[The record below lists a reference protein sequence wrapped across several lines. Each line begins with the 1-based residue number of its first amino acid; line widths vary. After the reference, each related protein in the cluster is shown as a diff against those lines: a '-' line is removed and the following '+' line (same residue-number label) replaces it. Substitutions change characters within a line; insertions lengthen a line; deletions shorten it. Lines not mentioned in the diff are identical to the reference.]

1 MLQQHQQQKSYI
13 CQGIL
18 AIQYMIRIS
27 DILDTI
33 TEYNPDA
40 ELDIIDRAYIY
51 SARVHAGQM
60 RLSGEPYLSHPLEV
74 AAIVADMKLDVESVA
89 AALLHDVVEDTH
101 ASAEDIENMFGHD
114 VAHIVAGVTKLSK
127 LTFSTKVAHQAES
140 LRKMILAMADDL
152 RVVLIKLTD
161 RVHNMRTL
169 KYHKSAE
176 KQKAI
181 AQETLDIY
189 APIAARLGIFWI
201 KQELEDIAFYYTLPE
216 EYAKI
221 NNLVNKAKEEKENY
235 IKIVREKLQKEV
247 DKTGFKADI
256 EGRFKNPYSIYHKM
270 AEQELEFEEIYDI
283 IAFRIIL
290 DSVTECYAVMG
301 MVHALWTPIN
311 NKIKD
316 YIGSPKPNMYQ
327 SIHTTVIG
335 PSGERVEIQIRTK
348 EMHQIA
354 ESGVAAHWSYK
365 EGLDIEK
372 GTNEVFSW
380 IRNLVENQ
388 EEYKDPD
395 EFLENV
401 KIDLFPKEIY
411 VFTPMGEIRTLP
423 KYATPIDF
431 AYLIHTEIG
440 HSCKGA
446 KVNNVLVPLST
457 RLRTGDRVEIITSK
471 VQSPSADWINIV
483 KSVKAKAKI
492 RQWLN
497 AKEKERSISLGKEM
511 CDKAFRKKNHSFSKA
526 YKADKI
532 KEIAREF
539 GFEKSEEL
547 LAQVGFGKITPL
559 QVLNKAIPDHGKI
572 VDQGKTLFNKLLP
585 GKKKNRDN
593 TGVIV
598 KGLNDI
604 LVKFAKC
611 CNPLPGDPI
620 DGYITHG
627 EGVTIHRKNCINLLK
642 MSPERQ
648 IDVSWS
654 SDNTNETYFV
664 SLKIRCQDRPG
675 LLADM
680 AGVITTNKS
689 NIQATRSETSEVGVG
704 YFYFTITVENSNHL
718 KKIISELKKIKKVKD
733 VKRIILN

>member
-1 MLQQHQQQKSYI
+1 
-13 CQGIL
+13 
-18 AIQYMIRIS
+18 MIRIS

-33 TEYNPDA
+33 SEYNPDA
-40 ELDIIDRAYIY
+40 DLDIIDKAYIY

-101 ASAEDIENMFGHD
+101 ATNEDIEEMFGPD

-127 LTFSTKVAHQAES
+127 LTFSTKVAQQAEN

-201 KQELEDIAFYYTLPE
+201 KQELEDIAFYYTLPD
-216 EYAKI
+216 EYENI
-221 NNLVNKAKEEKENY
+221 NSLVNKAKEEKENY
-235 IKIVREKLQKEV
+235 IEIVREKLESEV
-247 DKTGFKADI
+247 KKTGFNAEIK
-256 EGRFKNPYSIYHKM
+256 GRFKNPYSIYHKM
-270 AEQELEFEEIYDI
+270 LSQDLEFEEIYDV

-290 DSVTECYAVMG
+290 DSVTECYAIMG
-301 MVHALWTPIN
+301 LIHSIWTPIN

-316 YIGSPKPNMYQ
+316 YIGNPKPNMYQ

-335 PSGERVEIQIRTK
+335 PSGERIEIQIRTW
-348 EMHQIA
+348 EMHRIA

-365 EGLDIEK
+365 EGMRIEQ
-372 GTNEVFSW
+372 GTNKAFAW

-388 EEYKDPD
+388 ENYKDPD

-401 KIDLFPKEIY
+401 KIDLFPDEIY

-423 KYATPIDF
+423 RGATPLDF
-431 AYLIHTEIG
+431 AYLIHTEVG

-446 KVNNVLVPLST
+446 KVNSALVPLSSK
-457 RLRTGDRVEIITSK
+457 LKTGDRVEIITSK
-471 VQSPSADWINIV
+471 AQSPSPDWLHIV
-483 KSVKAKAKI
+483 KSVKAKSKI

-497 AKEKERSISLGKEM
+497 AREKERSISLGKEM
-511 CDKAFRKKNHSFSKA
+511 CDKAFRKKGHSFNKA
-526 YKADKI
+526 YKQNKI
-532 KEIAREF
+532 EEVSKGF
-539 GFEKSEEL
+539 GFEKVEEL
-547 LAQVGFGKITPL
+547 FAQVGFGNITPL
-559 QVLNKAIPDHGKI
+559 QVLNKAVPDLEKI
-572 VDQGKTLFNKLLP
+572 ESQNKTLLKKLLP
-585 GKKKNRDN
+585 GKKKNKDN

-620 DGYITHG
+620 NGFITQG
-627 EGVTIHRKNCINLLK
+627 EGVTIHRKNCVNILK
-642 MSPERQ
+642 MSPERK

-654 SDNTNETYFV
+654 SDDTKDQYYV
-664 SLKIRCQDRPG
+664 SLRIRCYDRSG

-680 AGVITTNKS
+680 ANVISNNKS
-689 NIQATRSETSEVGVG
+689 NIQSTRSETSEVGIG
-704 YFYFTITVENSNHL
+704 YFYFTITVENSAHL
-718 KKIISELKKIKKVKD
+718 QKIISELKKVKKVRD
-733 VKRIILN
+733 VKRIVIS

>member
-1 MLQQHQQQKSYI
+1 
-13 CQGIL
+13 
-18 AIQYMIRIS
+18 MIRIT
-27 DILDTI
+27 DILDKI

-40 ELDIIDRAYIY
+40 ELDLIDKAYIY
-51 SARVHAGQM
+51 SARVHDGQI

-101 ASAEDIENMFGHD
+101 ATVEEIDKMFGPG
-114 VAHIVAGVTKLSK
+114 VAHIVTGVTKLSK
-127 LTFSTKVAHQAES
+127 LTFSTKVAQQAEN

-152 RVVLIKLTD
+152 RVILIKLTD

-169 KYHKSAE
+169 KYHKSKE
-176 KQKAI
+176 KQRAI

-201 KQELEDIAFYYTLPE
+201 KQELEDIAFQYTLPE
-216 EYAKI
+216 EYKKI
-221 NNLVNKAKEEKENY
+221 NSLVNKAKEEKEKY
-235 IKIVREKLQKEV
+235 IAIVKERLEKEV
-247 DKTGFKADI
+247 AGIGFKADI
-256 EGRFKNPYSIYHKM
+256 KGRFKNPYSIYHKM
-270 AEQELEFEEIYDI
+270 VSQELEFEEIYDV

-290 DSVTECYAVMG
+290 NSVAECYAIMG
-301 MVHALWTPIN
+301 MIHSIWTPIN

-335 PSGERVEIQIRTK
+335 PYGERVEIQIRTW
-348 EMHQIA
+348 EMHRIA

-365 EGLDIEK
+365 EGLKIGQD
-372 GTNEVFSW
+372 TSEVFSW

-388 EEYKDPD
+388 EDYKDPD

-401 KIDLFPKEIY
+401 KIDLFPDEIY

-423 KYATPIDF
+423 KDATPLDF
-431 AYLIHTEIG
+431 AYLIHTEVG

-446 KVNNVLVPLST
+446 KVNSALVPLSS
-457 RLRTGDRVEIITSK
+457 RLKTGDRVEIITSK
-471 VQSPSADWINIV
+471 TQSPSPDWLHIV
-483 KSVKAKAKI
+483 KSVKAKSKI

-497 AKEKERSISLGKEM
+497 AREKERSISLGKEM
-511 CDKAFRKKNHSFSKA
+511 CDKAFRKKGHSFNKA
-526 YKADKI
+526 YKAGRI
-532 KEIAREF
+532 KEAAGEF
-539 GFEKSEEL
+539 GFEKGEEL
-547 LAQVGFGKITPL
+547 LAQVGFGNITPI
-559 QVLNKAIPDHGKI
+559 QVLNKLFPDLE
-572 VDQGKTLFNKLLP
+572 QEATRAKTILTKLLSVK
-585 GKKKNRDN
+585 KKKNKD
-593 TGVIV
+593 TSGIIV

-604 LVKFAKC
+604 LVRFAKC

-627 EGVTIHRKNCINLLK
+627 EGVTIHRKNCVNILK

-654 SDNTNETYFV
+654 QDETKDLFFV
-664 SLKIRCQDRPG
+664 SLRVRCIDRSG

-680 AGVITTNKS
+680 ASVITNNKS
-689 NIQATRSETSEVGVG
+689 NIQATRSETSEVGIG
-704 YFYFTITVENSNHL
+704 NFYFTISVENAAHL
-718 KKIISELKKIKKVKD
+718 KRIISALKKVKNVKN
-733 VKRIILN
+733 VKRIIMN